1 MASAPSPSN
10 TPLSTPYAALMDA
23 LSVNHVLAALLDASG
38 QVLAVTDSLRTL
50 LGVSLREGG
59 RLSVAVDDANT
70 AFRRAHLADAEKPS
84 EVFAW
89 LDARPADSAPAPRRL
104 TLGAGTFKVARRIVD
119 DDAHLCTFVDD
130 AASVPSPS
138 LHRELLDGVPGMIY
152 RCRNDRAW
160 TMEFV
165 SRGAFEFCG
174 YTAQELLEAETVSYG
189 HDVIFSQDQ
198 ERLWNE
204 VQEAIAKKE
213 DFEVEYRIVRKDG
226 LVRWALE
233 RGRGV
238 FDRDGNL
245 SGLEGLMVDIT
256 NTQVLR
262 EELRY
267 ARYLLRA
274 VYDAS
279 PDALVIFSERGTILD
294 ANEGFTRL
302 FGYTPDALVGFDP
315 SRLVA
320 RGEDRQT
327 IVSVAKNV
335 LRGEEVDVEAALK
348 HQDGS
353 IIPVELRLRRFE
365 DDMGRRFVVALIR
378 DQREQQRAR
387 EALQRSEQR
396 YRQMFEGNHAVKL
409 LIDPTSGSLI
419 DVNAAA
425 SAFYGYSR
433 EELLEMKIQEINTA
447 HPDDVGDLLDR
458 AAERQEMHFE
468 FRHRRRDG
476 TLVDVEVHS
485 GPVLIDG
492 RKLLYSIVHDISERR
507 RLERELRASQRME
520 ALGRLA
526 GGIAHDF
533 NNLMTVVSASA
544 TLAQQELPPEAT
556 AKSHLVQIRGAAR
569 RAAELTRQLL
579 AFGRR
584 QVLEPQVVNVH
595 NVISGVDAMLE
606 GLLANSAVE
615 LVRELDATVY
625 DVKVDV
631 AGLEQVLINLVL
643 NSRDALDGAGQIRIC
658 TQDVTLDESIA
669 VAAEIPPGRYL
680 LLSVEDDGEGISAEH
695 IGSIFDPFFSTKPSG
710 TGLGLSSVYGIIKQS
725 GGHIEVESTRGEGT
739 RFDVFLPLIGTRADS
754 AGRIRIPNVDD
765 PEAMASLSWA
775 PLHQSS
781 EEKEASGPHPQRPR
795 ALVVEDTDVVRRLIT
810 LLLESDGW
818 HVLTAA
824 DGAEALALTK
834 ARNRSLDL
842 LVTDIRMPKMG
853 GQELAERLRQSTPWL
868 PVLFVSGWL
877 DDVPLHTAGRADVSF
892 MQKPPEPDELLRIAK
907 ELLEEGRRSKERA
920 RSQRARTREM
930 RTLSKT
936 DIRTPRAGA
945 SNAAADEATD
955 VDRAAPHDGAKDE
968 PT

>member
-1 MASAPSPSN
+1 MASAPSNPVGH
-10 TPLSTPYAALMDA
+10 LGAPYAALMGA
-23 LSVNHVLAALLDASG
+23 LSDNRVAAALLDDAG
-38 QVLAVTDSLRTL
+38 TILAVTDPLRLL
-50 LGVSLREGG
+50 LGPPVNIHG
-59 RLSVAVDDANT
+59 RRFSTVVYDINN
-70 AFRRAHLADAEKPS
+70 AFRRADLVDALTDGPQA
-84 EVFAW
+84 FAW
-89 LDARPADSAPAPRRL
+89 IDQRPHP
-104 TLGAGTFKVARRIVD
+104 
-119 DDAHLCTFVDD
+119 DD
-130 AASVPSPS
+130 AAKPRELAFGPTTFEVTRRVIDDDVHLCS
-138 LHRELLDGVPGMIY
+138 LALEEAEHPPHATLYRELLDGVPGMIY
-152 RCRNDRAW
+152 RCRNDREW

-165 SRGAFEFCG
+165 SAGALELCG
-174 YTAQELLEAETVSYG
+174 HTAEELLAQTSVSYG
-189 HDVIFSQDQ
+189 SDVIFSQDQ

-204 VQEAIAKKE
+204 VQDALARHE
-213 DFEVEYRIVRKDG
+213 DFETEYRIVRKDG
-226 LVRWALE
+226 SVRWALE

-238 FDRDGNL
+238 FDADGNL
-245 SGLEGLMVDIT
+245 SGLEGLIVDIT

-294 ANEGFTRL
+294 ANEGFTRI

-315 SRLVA
+315 ARLVA
-320 RGEDRQT
+320 RGEDRRT
-327 IVSVAKNV
+327 IVSIAKSV
-335 LRGEEVDVEAALK
+335 LRGEEVDVESALK

-353 IIPVELRLRRFE
+353 TIPVELRLRRFE

-378 DQREQQRAR
+378 DQREQVKAR
-387 EALQRSEQR
+387 DALLRSEQR

-409 LIDPTSGSLI
+409 LIDPTTGELI

-433 EELLEMKIQEINTA
+433 EELLRMKIQQINTA
-447 HPDDVGDLLDR
+447 HPEDIGSIMDR
-458 AAERQEMHFE
+458 AAEGQEMHFE

-476 TLVDVEVHS
+476 SLVDVEVHS

-544 TLAQQELPPEAT
+544 TLAQQELPPDAT

-584 QVLEPQVVNVH
+584 QVLEPQVINVH
-595 NVISGVDAMLE
+595 NMISGVDAMLE
-606 GLLANSAVE
+606 GLLANSAIE
-615 LVRELDATVY
+615 LVRELGATVH

-643 NSRDALDGAGQIRIC
+643 NARDALDGAGQIRIR
-658 TQDVTLDESIA
+658 TKDVVLDESIA

-680 LLSVEDDGEGISAEH
+680 LLSVEDDGEGISSEH

-754 AGRIRIPNVDD
+754 AGRIRIPNVEDA
-765 PEAMASLSWA
+765 EALAALSWA
-775 PLHQSS
+775 SPPGTQ
-781 EEKEASGPHPQRPR
+781 EVEVSGPNPKQPR

-818 HVLTAA
+818 HVITAA
-824 DGAEALALTK
+824 DGAEALALTQERHR
-834 ARNRSLDL
+834 ALDL

-877 DDVPLHTAGRADVSF
+877 DDVPLHTVGRTGVSF
-892 MQKPPEPDELLRIAK
+892 MQKPPEPDELLRVAK
-907 ELLEEGRRSKERA
+907 ELLHEGQRSRENA
-920 RSQRARTREM
+920 AHQRAKTREM
-930 RTLSKT
+930 RTLSKS
-936 DIRTPRAGA
+936 DIRSPRDPNT
-945 SNAAADEATD
+945 SDDES
-955 VDRAAPHDGAKDE
+955 
-968 PT
+968 